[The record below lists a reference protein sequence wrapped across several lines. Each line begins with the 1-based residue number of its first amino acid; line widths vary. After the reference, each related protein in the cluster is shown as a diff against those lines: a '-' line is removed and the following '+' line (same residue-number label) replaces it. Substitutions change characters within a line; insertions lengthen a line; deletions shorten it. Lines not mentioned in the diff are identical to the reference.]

1 MELYHTSQ
9 FRRIKTQKAMVKS
22 LMSSGLLHEHGMT
35 ATEDF
40 ESFEYKLTRNKHVDI
55 TRVGVHISTSPLQM
69 ESKVVPEALASLIY
83 RTETSSYLRS

>member
-55 TRVGVHISTSPLQM
+55 TRVGVHISTSLQM
-69 ESKVVPEALASLIY
+69 ESKVVPEALASLIC